1 MSRHVVVTSGKS
13 PFVQDISIEPH
24 QLKADEPMS
33 SGGDDAGPD
42 PYELLLAALGA
53 CTGMTLRMYA
63 TRKALPLRTVQVRL
77 THEKVHAEDCAECK
91 SKEGMLD
98 LIKREILL
106 IGDLSHDQRQ
116 RLVEIANRCP
126 VHQTL
131 TSGVR
136 IETWTPPA
144 NASEGAD
151 EKIEHASMESGPGSQ

>member
-1 MSRHVVVTSGKS
+1 MG
-13 PFVQDISIEPH
+13 PH
-24 QLKADEPMS
+24 QLKADEPTV
-33 SGGDDAGPD
+33 SGGGDAGPG
-42 PYELLLAALGA
+42 PYDLLLAALGA

-63 TRKALPLRTVQVRL
+63 TRKAWPLRTVQVRL
-77 THEKVHAEDCAECK
+77 THEKVRAEDCASCK

-98 LIKREILL
+98 VIKREILL
-106 IGDLSHDQRQ
+106 DGDLSHDQRQ

-131 TSGVR
+131 TSGIR

-151 EKIEHASMESGPGSQ
+151 EEIEHASTESGHAHNRVYR